1 MHLQTQDV
9 WPALKVDLMTAL
21 QFARRRNRLVRV
33 GKDAQHAITQHLD
46 NAPWCA
52 CNTSEIHCVK
62 RMTVLAAR
70 SLPIDSYS
78 EVLPDRSAKPPS
90 R

>member
-9 WPALKVDLMTAL
+9 WPALKVDLVAAL

-46 NAPWCA
+46 HAPLVRLHDVGNPLREA
-52 CNTSEIHCVK
+52 H
-62 RMTVLAAR
+62 
-70 SLPIDSYS
+70 
-78 EVLPDRSAKPPS
+78 DRLGRAFVAHRFVQRGTP